1 MGIYVPQMQQRFTGY
16 TSGQNTARNLLDAVR
31 MKNEKEATD
40 RQLDIAETQADNI
53 QKVFEQ
59 DQATRNALNQALR
72 GQLRTRQ
79 EQEDYKKRM
88 AKSGT
93 GASLPYRF
101 GQFVQD
107 FRGSLG
113 FGESREAR
121 IKRESGAPM
130 DYRVKIDD
138 FQDPNIDLQ
147 SIYPYMFG
155 RENLLQQ
162 LMLQNPAYTQQL
174 NLNPQTNTYE

>member
-1 MGIYVPQMQQRFTGY
+1 MQQRFTGY
-16 TSGQNTARNLLDAVR
+16 DSGRNTARNLLDAVR
-31 MKNEKEATD
+31 MKNEKEASD
-40 RQLDIAETQADNI
+40 RRLNIAETQAGNM
-53 QKVFEQ
+53 QKLFEQ
-59 DQATRNALNQALR
+59 DQSTRTAVNKAIQ
-72 GQLRTRQ
+72 GQIKTRQ

-93 GASLPYRF
+93 GSSLPYRF
-101 GQFVQD
+101 AQGVQD
-107 FRGSLG
+107 FRGWLG
-113 FGESREAR
+113 WGESKEGR
-121 IKRESGAPM
+121 IKRESGTPM

-162 LMLQNPAYTQQL
+162 IMMQGQQPAYQQQL
-174 NLNPQTNTYE
+174 NYNPATGTYE